1 MLAALAA
8 LLAWAVVALP
18 VTVLVLVNS
27 SRTTTVASHEAV
39 VSPTLDGWA
48 HLDLGP
54 LLPSLR
60 YPTDSTF
67 GAEIDLGKTTLG
79 SYEELV
85 QRYAFLAA
93 SPEGQIRKVEGAVT
107 EMAVAALA
115 AGTLTGLVG
124 PALWLILGARRRQ
137 EIADHPWSSAAAG
150 LSAALAV
157 TLVAALATR
166 PWDQS
171 AQGFGDT
178 AWQPLTEALPDVRIP
193 EEAAPLEVDAGLLT
207 QGTKRLVESALN
219 SYRTSSDFYGEAAE
233 EAATLADE
241 LRLPQEGES
250 IALLVSDRHD
260 NIGMDPVARAVG
272 DAAGATFLLNA
283 GDDTSTG
290 SEWEAFSLESLDAAF
305 ADYEHRFYVAGNHDN
320 GDFVTEQAAGL
331 GFTTLNGEVV
341 EGPGGIRLLGA
352 DDPRS
357 SGLGNWKDEK
367 GLSFSEVEE
376 RLADAACAADEDGER
391 VNTILVHDANL
402 GRTALDRGCAD
413 LVVGGHLHVV
423 RGPDPTVG
431 PEGQIG
437 HSYTNASTGGAAYA
451 IAIGTKPRRDAV
463 MSLITY
469 REARPVGV
477 QWVSLS
483 PLGDWTVG
491 PWTPLTRTAP
501 DAEPGPRVAEGDED
515 ATAGT
520 DETPGPGATDD
531 TEEDDA
537 EE

>member
-1 MLAALAA
+1 MRSPWFRRAWVALAA
-8 LLAWAVVALP
+8 LLAWAVVAVP

-48 HLDLGP
+48 ELDLGP

-67 GAEIDLGKTTLG
+67 GAEIDLGKTTLT

-93 SPEGQIRKVEGAVT
+93 SPDGQIRKVESALT
-107 EMAVAALA
+107 EMAVAAAA
-115 AGTLTGLVG
+115 AGTLAGVVG
-124 PALWLILGARRRQ
+124 PGLWFLLGERRRR
-137 EIADHPWSSAAAG
+137 EISTHPWSSAATG
-150 LSAALAV
+150 LTAALAV

-166 PWDQS
+166 PWDQT
-171 AQGFGDT
+171 ARGFGET
-178 AWQPLTEALPDVRIP
+178 AWQPLGEALPDVRIP
-193 EEAAPLEVDAGLLT
+193 EEAAPLQVDAGLLT

-219 SYRTSSDFYGEAAE
+219 SYRTSSSFYGTAAE
-233 EAATLADE
+233 EAVQMSDE
-241 LRLPQEGES
+241 LRTPEEGES
-250 IALLVSDRHD
+250 VALLVSDRHD

-272 DAAGATFLLNA
+272 DVAGASILLVG

-305 ADYEHRFYVAGNHDN
+305 SDYEHRFYVAGNHDH
-320 GDFVTEQAAGL
+320 GDFITNQAADL

-341 EGPGGIRLLGA
+341 EGPDGIRLLGV

-357 SGLGNWKDEK
+357 SGLGNWKEEK
-367 GLSFSEVEE
+367 GLSFSEVAE
-376 RLADAACAADEDGER
+376 RLADAACAADEEDER

-402 GRTALDRGCAD
+402 GRPALERGCAD
-413 LVVGGHLHVV
+413 LVVGGHLHVL
-423 RGPDPTVG
+423 RGPDPIEG
-431 PEGQIG
+431 PEGQVG

-463 MSLITY
+463 MSLVTY
-469 REARPVGV
+469 RDARPAGV

-491 PWTPLTRTAP
+491 PWTALER
-501 DAEPGPRVAEGDED
+501 
-515 ATAGT
+515 
-520 DETPGPGATDD
+520 ETPGVGPQTDEATD
-531 TEEDDA
+531 A
-537 EE
+537 PAGG